1 MHTVSL
7 RYTSCWFDTFIDC
20 KMITSTVLANTA
32 ITSHI
37 YWLCVCVCVWW
48 EHLRSVFLVTF
59 RGFPGGARGKVR
71 AWQGGDLR
79 SGFNPGVRKIPW
91 RRNWQPTSVFLS
103 EKSHGQRVQEGYSS
117 WGCKEWDTP
126 EHTHMIQS
134 VNLMHVSPIVLLM
147 SFIAKERK
155 TVVYN

>member
-37 YWLCVCVCVWW
+37 YWLVCVCVWW
-48 EHLRSVFLVTF
+48 EHLRSVFLVTI

-117 WGCKEWDTP
+117 WGCKEWDP
-126 EHTHMIQS
+126 SEWLSIQQPS
-134 VNLMHVSPIVLLM
+134 SIEYTIINLKSLCCTLDPQNLL
-147 SFIAKERK
+147 ILKL
-155 TVVYN
+155 